1 MNKLAVVTFSE
12 TVTIVLNSPDPA
24 ALLLLLLNTLHLH
37 HTG

>member
-24 ALLLLLLNTLHLH
+24 ALLLLLNTLHLH

>member
-24 ALLLLLLNTLHLH
+24 ALLLLNTLHLH